1 MNFKKLN
8 FCYFGFDQITTYLTK
23 EGKETKFLKNLPFKA
38 ERSGLTPET
47 SYTGVSTGILCG
59 AKSNITVI
67 DCDTP
72 EAYDSLLA
80 GYPDFKDYYTVQ
92 TNKGYHIYCSYCDQ
106 IKTSIKEIK
115 DIDILNDGAF
125 VIAPPTKYRLLNG
138 SLAQYRFIGGTK
150 LGVFPPCL
158 LSQLNKM
165 IKNRN
170 TTTNNNILYECDY
183 LQCIQQQDIKK
194 LVPFFR
200 MLKPKRFH
208 EYNEWIQTGFLFYS
222 LGCPW
227 QLWDRF
233 CQQSSKYQEGAC
245 EYHWSTFTSKKWSV
259 GTLYHWCKEDS
270 PEEFYQYKKKFNFE
284 MVLDTPIQNKNI
296 EYHNI
301 EEAYLLENDL
311 VTIKP
316 SVDTHLER
324 LFTDDSVSSLNI
336 KSPYGTS
343 KTQLL
348 IKTIEKYEP
357 KKILFLSYRKSLTY
371 DLQNNFDKLA
381 FHNYLEHS
389 LDSNRLIMQSE
400 SLLKLDRLSFD
411 GEVPKFDLVV
421 IDESESVLNNFNSQ
435 TFDGKAETI
444 YDYLRAI
451 IENCGKLI
459 TLDGD
464 QHNRTYAFTSS
475 FPGKSINIINTINN
489 NQKKLILTDSEYHY
503 KCDIYNSLE
512 TGKKIVICSQSA
524 SMAETYYNE
533 LKEKYPDLKMSL
545 TIGKTDDTTKTEQA
559 KDINLHW
566 EVDVLIYSPSVEA
579 GCNFDKVWFDKEYL
593 ILSTGANSQRA
604 VFQMLARVRKF
615 KSNDILTYTNGIKDY
630 DIGEFYT
637 FYDVKDAILESREKV
652 LKYGYERDVNGI
664 LRRVVR
670 LESYDINNI
679 YNRVEDLNKNEK
691 YFMPY
696 FKTLAISKGF
706 KVEYLDLT
714 EVNPFSYEEE
724 EEKTEGKY
732 DELINAK
739 DIDDDELLKLYQK
752 QNKSKA
758 SRADKL
764 SVEKAVWKQRL
775 GVSKLNEDILK
786 TFHKKEYLIN
796 NFLALVDPNNKKLES
811 KSTFDDKREDVEYR
825 LLIVNQIINCIGFKD
840 INDTTVLSESQF
852 DDNFVN
858 NLAQNPIFNES
869 SKTVKVRFNLSKSK
883 TDPKDKDSCVKFI
896 NELFKN
902 FSIKL
907 ERTYQ
912 KGKRKEKQN
921 RIYQI
926 VILNNVDEIVYNLI
940 QSKRITLT
948 DDASFIEPTE
958 KVFSELL

>member
-1 MNFKKLN
+1 
-8 FCYFGFDQITTYLTK
+8 
-23 EGKETKFLKNLPFKA
+23 
-38 ERSGLTPET
+38 
-47 SYTGVSTGILCG
+47 
-59 AKSNITVI
+59 
-67 DCDTP
+67 
-72 EAYDSLLA
+72 
-80 GYPDFKDYYTVQ
+80 
-92 TNKGYHIYCSYCDQ
+92 
-106 IKTSIKEIK
+106 
-115 DIDILNDGAF
+115 
-125 VIAPPTKYRLLNG
+125 
-138 SLAQYRFIGGTK
+138 
-150 LGVFPPCL
+150 
-158 LSQLNKM
+158 
-165 IKNRN
+165 
-170 TTTNNNILYECDY
+170 
-183 LQCIQQQDIKK
+183 
-194 LVPFFR
+194 
-200 MLKPKRFH
+200 
-208 EYNEWIQTGFLFYS
+208 
-222 LGCPW
+222 
-227 QLWDRF
+227 
-233 CQQSSKYQEGAC
+233 
-245 EYHWSTFTSKKWSV
+245 
-259 GTLYHWCKEDS
+259 
-270 PEEFYQYKKKFNFE
+270 
-284 MVLDTPIQNKNI
+284 
-296 EYHNI
+296 
-301 EEAYLLENDL
+301 
-311 VTIKP
+311 
-316 SVDTHLER
+316 
-324 LFTDDSVSSLNI
+324 
-336 KSPYGTS
+336 
-343 KTQLL
+343 
-348 IKTIEKYEP
+348 
-357 KKILFLSYRKSLTY
+357 
-371 DLQNNFDKLA
+371 
-381 FHNYLEHS
+381 
-389 LDSNRLIMQSE
+389 
-400 SLLKLDRLSFD
+400 
-411 GEVPKFDLVV
+411 
-421 IDESESVLNNFNSQ
+421 
-435 TFDGKAETI
+435 
-444 YDYLRAI
+444 
-451 IENCGKLI
+451 
-459 TLDGD
+459 
-464 QHNRTYAFTSS
+464 
-475 FPGKSINIINTINN
+475 
-489 NQKKLILTDSEYHY
+489 
-503 KCDIYNSLE
+503 
-512 TGKKIVICSQSA
+512 
-524 SMAETYYNE
+524 MAETYYNE
-533 LKEKYPDLKMSL
+533 LKEKYSDLKMSL

-696 FKTLAISKGF
+696 FKSLAISKGF
-706 KVEYLDLT
+706 KVEYLDLA

-758 SRADKL
+758 SRSDKL